1 MLQTTVA
8 TSGRSEHVGA
18 LFEGYL
24 RVGPLIKTICVTSDD
39 GSKLFLDKILVIDND
54 GLHGPEKKCSS
65 DIQEGLFALKLE
77 FFEHTG
83 GALCI
88 LEWGPNENDLT
99 VVVAH

>member
-1 MLQTTVA
+1 M
-8 TSGRSEHVGA
+8 
-18 LFEGYL
+18 
-24 RVGPLIKTICVTSDD
+24 
-39 GSKLFLDKILVIDND
+39 IDND